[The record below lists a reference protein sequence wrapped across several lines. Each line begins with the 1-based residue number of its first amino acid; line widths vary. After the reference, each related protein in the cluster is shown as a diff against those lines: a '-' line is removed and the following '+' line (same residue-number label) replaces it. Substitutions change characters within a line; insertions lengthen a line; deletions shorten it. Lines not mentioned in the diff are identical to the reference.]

1 MYCYFFLQIWKF
13 SKGFIRAKSK
23 YFLFQ
28 KGDFIASFVD
38 EKKIGKTKNTSNL
51 PTMLAKAKEM
61 L

>member
-1 MYCYFFLQIWKF
+1 MREIQII
-13 SKGFIRAKSK
+13 SISI
-23 YFLFQ
+23 FQ